1 MRIIGYNLQQYYNY
15 EQLEEF
21 DEIYNLDIKIL
32 PCADRQC
39 QRRYVL
45 MQITKENAV
54 RKIDAS
60 GRIIIP
66 KGVRDR
72 LELQE
77 GDEMDFYFIESPEF
91 TGIGLASSKAV
102 ESKYII
108 AASVLEELGTEIPE
122 PLLNIIKKR
131 K

>member
-1 MRIIGYNLQQYYNY
+1 
-15 EQLEEF
+15 
-21 DEIYNLDIKIL
+21 
-32 PCADRQC
+32 
-39 QRRYVL
+39 

-91 TGIGLASSKAV
+91 TGIGLASGKAV

>member
-1 MRIIGYNLQQYYNY
+1 
-15 EQLEEF
+15 
-21 DEIYNLDIKIL
+21 
-32 PCADRQC
+32 
-39 QRRYVL
+39 

-91 TGIGLASSKAV
+91 TGIGLASSKAI
-102 ESKYII
+102 ESKYMI
-108 AASVLEELGTEIPE
+108 AVNVLEELGTEIPE